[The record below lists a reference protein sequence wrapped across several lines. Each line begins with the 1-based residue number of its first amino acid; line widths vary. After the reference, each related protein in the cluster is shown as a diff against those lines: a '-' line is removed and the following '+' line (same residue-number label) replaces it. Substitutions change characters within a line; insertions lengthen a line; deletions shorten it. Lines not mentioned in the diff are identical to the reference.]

1 MEENKAEL
9 TDKEKEEIYKKLIN
23 YICNYNEKNDDN
35 EELIT
40 KIFYNKEYN
49 KSPWWDEEEKKD
61 DKIYYNQKAHI
72 VMRILSKYDKKTVL
86 LSEFPIKVSFIYCIF

>member
-49 KSPWWDEEEKKD
+49 KSPWWDEEEKKMI
-61 DKIYYNQKAHI
+61 KFTIIKKHI
-72 VMRILSKYDKKTVL
+72 L
-86 LSEFPIKVSFIYCIF
+86 LCVS